1 MGMRAGRRPTRSRGT
16 ARAERVLLLGALARL
31 LISAGLGGA
40 RSAAGG
46 LSGQVLAVHVGAGS
60 LGWLALG
67 ILAMALGM
75 LPSDGDGRPDDQVG
89 YWLAWIAV
97 AAVAAYVLVGA
108 NGPAG
113 ASAGTRPALLAVA

>member
-16 ARAERVLLLGALARL
+16 ARAERVLLLGALALL
-31 LISAGLGGA
+31 LISAGLRGA

-60 LGWLALG
+60 PGWLALG

-75 LPSDGDGRPDDQVG
+75 LPSGGDSRPADQGG
-89 YWLAWIAV
+89 YWLARNV
-97 AAVAAYVLVGA
+97 LAAARD
-108 NGPAG
+108 
-113 ASAGTRPALLAVA
+113 SAH